1 MADRTVKMYGKA
13 YGSTDVTVAI
23 NLNNVE
29 VYNGTVTT
37 VDTDIDEGADWADQ
51 IELCSFTIDTSL
63 SGNVPLQI
71 DVSGG
76 DLVWRTFHA
85 NYGGAEFDVPDQAYL
100 DSAPHPFTVTADTT
114 ANYIDLSGID
124 TNESDEIISDGRTNV
139 VIDSESIPDTTTG
152 TRNLPI
158 YDGQSLT
165 ATYRVLPA
173 KSNNSEDY
181 VWERP

>member
-13 YGSTDVTVAI
+13 YGSTDVTVTI
-23 NLNNVE
+23 NFNNIE

-37 VDTDIDEGADWADQ
+37 VDTDIDESVDWADQ
-51 IELCSFTIDTSL
+51 VELCSFTIDTSL

-100 DSAPHPFTVTADTT
+100 DGAAHPFTVTADTT
-114 ANYIDLSGID
+114 ANYTDLSGID
-124 TNESDEIISDGRTNV
+124 TNESDEIIGDGRTSV
-139 VIDSESIPDTTTG
+139 VIDSESITG
-152 TRNLPI
+152 TTAGARNFPI

-173 KSNNSEDY
+173 QSNNSEDY
-181 VWERP
+181 EWVRP